1 MQSFKRIAVISLIF
15 IASLFIISLK
25 SYASGND
32 KAMIYIDTPAENTV
46 QTVKQK
52 LKLEGWVMSNN
63 ENINLK
69 VYIDNKEQNTENIIR
84 KERID
89 VIKAITGY
97 GTAKQNPKPGFEMTI
112 DCSNISDGNHT
123 LAIKVFTSDGKLL
136 TTTER
141 KIKVQK
147 YVAKTY
153 IDTPVNASIIKN
165 ELNIEGWVMTD
176 DEKATIKVYL
186 NGKEQEIKNTTRK
199 ERTDVIKAITG
210 YGTAKQNPKPG
221 YVLKLDTSN
230 VTDGTY
236 KLEVKIISQKGD
248 VIGTDSR
255 TIRIQKYTANSYVD
269 VPTDGAKVK
278 PTFNISGWVMTDDE
292 ESKIKVYID
301 GKEQTIKSIDR
312 KERNDVI
319 KAIPGYGGSVK
330 NPKPGYTIKLENTNF
345 NNGKHI
351 LRVDVVSRENKT
363 ISTFSTIINYEN
375 YKAQMYI
382 DNPAE
387 DKVVKIDN
395 NSTIS
400 GWVMTED
407 INSTIKAYING
418 KEQTISGIE
427 RKERKD
433 VINAIHGCGNASQ
446 NPKPGFNIK
455 LNIGD
460 FNDGV
465 YTLKLAVFSSNGKV
479 IATDERKVE
488 INKYKATGCID
499 IPIPLGQARKTLYV
513 SGWVMTNDKD
523 SKIKM
528 YIDEKEQKINNLK
541 RVEREDVI
549 KAIPGYGGKESNPT
563 PGYKAEIDVSK
574 FSDGIHTLKVESVSS
589 EGTVMYSE
597 NQRIVIY
604 NNYGFGIDV
613 SKHNGNIDWAKVKES
628 GVNFAIVRVGNRGY
642 GAEGNLVTDPKFV
655 DNMKGAISNGID
667 VGVYF
672 YSQAITESEAIEEA
686 DMTLKLIKEN
696 GFEGKIKYPIII
708 DTEKS
713 GGRADSLSKES
724 RTAVVKAFCER
735 VKKAGYE
742 PMIYAN
748 KDWLI
753 NNLNMNQLESYDV
766 WVAHY
771 NNTTDPIK
779 NPTDYKGK
787 YQIWQYT
794 STEKINGISGDVD
807 LNIGY
812 KKYL

>member
-25 SYASGND
+25 SYASGDD

-84 KERID
+84 KERTD

-123 LAIKVFTSDGKLL
+123 LAIKVFTSDGQLL

-199 ERTDVIKAITG
+199 ERADVIKAISG

-221 YVLKLDTSN
+221 YILKMDTSN

-248 VIGTDSR
+248 VIGADSR

-319 KAIPGYGGSVK
+319 KAIPGYGGSAK
-330 NPKPGYTIKLENTNF
+330 NPKPGYTIKLENTNL
-345 NNGKHI
+345 NNGKHT
-351 LRVDVVSRENKT
+351 LKVDVVSRENKT
-363 ISTFSTIINYEN
+363 ISTFSTSINYEN
-375 YKAQMYI
+375 YKAKMYI
-382 DNPAE
+382 DNPVE
-387 DKVVKIDN
+387 DKVTKIDN

-400 GWVMTED
+400 GWVMSDDT
-407 INSTIKAYING
+407 NATIKAYIDG
-418 KEQTISGIE
+418 KEQKISSIE

-433 VINAIHGCGNASQ
+433 VINAIQGYGNANQ
-446 NPKPGFNIK
+446 NPKSGYNVK

-460 FNDGV
+460 FSDGIH
-465 YTLKLAVFSSNGKV
+465 TLKLAVIASNGRV

-499 IPIPLGQARKTLYV
+499 IPIPLGQARNTLYV
-513 SGWVMTNDKD
+513 SGWVMTNDKN

-528 YIDEKEQKINNLK
+528 YIDNKEQTVNNLK

-574 FSDGIHTLKVESVSS
+574 FSDGIHTLKVEVISS
-589 EGTVMYSE
+589 EGKVMYSE

-672 YSQAITESEAIEEA
+672 YSQAITEKEAIEEA
-686 DMTLKLIKEN
+686 DMTIKLIKEN
-696 GFEGKIKYPIII
+696 GFEGKVKYPIII

-713 GGRADSLSKES
+713 GGRADSLSKDV

-735 VKKAGYE
+735 VKKSGYE

-771 NNTTDPIK
+771 NNTNDPIK

-794 STEKINGISGDVD
+794 STGKINGITGDVD

>member
-32 KAMIYIDTPAENTV
+32 KAMIYIDAPAENTV

-63 ENINLK
+63 ENISLK

-84 KERID
+84 KERTD

-123 LAIKVFTSDGKLL
+123 LAVKVFTSDGKLL

-153 IDTPVNASIIKN
+153 IDTPENASIIKN

-199 ERTDVIKAITG
+199 ERTDVIKAISG
-210 YGTAKQNPKPG
+210 YGTSKQNPKPG

-236 KLEVKIISQKGD
+236 KLEVKVISQKGD
-248 VIGTDSR
+248 VIETDSR
-255 TIRIQKYTANSYVD
+255 TIKIQKYTANSYVD

-319 KAIPGYGGSVK
+319 KAIPGYGESAK

-363 ISTFSTIINYEN
+363 ISTFSTSINYEN
-375 YKAQMYI
+375 YKAKMYI
-382 DNPAE
+382 DNPVE
-387 DKVVKIDN
+387 DKVTKIDN

-400 GWVMTED
+400 GWVMSDDT
-407 INSTIKAYING
+407 NATIKAYIDG
-418 KEQTISGIE
+418 KEQKISSIE

-433 VINAIHGCGNASQ
+433 VINAIQGYGNANQ
-446 NPKPGFNIK
+446 NPKPGYNVK

-460 FNDGV
+460 FSDGIH
-465 YTLKLAVFSSNGKV
+465 TLKSAVISSNGRV

-574 FSDGIHTLKVESVSS
+574 FSDGIHTLKVEVISS
-589 EGTVMYSE
+589 EGKVMYSE

-672 YSQAITESEAIEEA
+672 YSQAITEAEAIEEA

-713 GGRADSLSKES
+713 GGRADSLSKEA

-735 VKKAGYE
+735 VKKSGYE

-748 KDWLI
+748 KDWLL

-794 STEKINGISGDVD
+794 STGKINGISGDVD

>member
-46 QTVKQK
+46 QTVKQT
-52 LKLEGWVMSNN
+52 LKVEGWVMSNN
-63 ENINLK
+63 ENVNLK
-69 VYIDNKEQNTENIIR
+69 VYIDNKEQNVKNITR
-84 KERID
+84 KERKD
-89 VIKAITGY
+89 VIKAILGY
-97 GTAKQNPKPGFEMTI
+97 GTEKQNPKPGFEMTI

-153 IDTPVNASIIKN
+153 IDTPENASIIKN

-199 ERTDVIKAITG
+199 ERADVIKAISG

-230 VTDGTY
+230 VTDGIY
-236 KLEVKIISQKGD
+236 KLEVKVISQKGD
-248 VIGTDSR
+248 VIGADSR

-319 KAIPGYGGSVK
+319 KAIPGYGGSAK
-330 NPKPGYTIKLENTNF
+330 NPKPGYTIKLENTNL

-351 LRVDVVSRENKT
+351 LRVDVISRENKVL
-363 ISTFSTIINYEN
+363 STFSTIINYEN

-407 INSTIKAYING
+407 TNATIKASING
-418 KEQTISGIE
+418 KEQTISSIE

-465 YTLKLAVFSSNGKV
+465 YTLKLAVISSNGKV

-513 SGWVMTNDKD
+513 SGWVMTNDKN

-528 YIDEKEQKINNLK
+528 YIDNKEQTVNNLK

-574 FSDGIHTLKVESVSS
+574 FSDGIYTLKVGAVSS
-589 EGTVMYSE
+589 EGKVMYSE

-613 SKHNGNIDWAKVKES
+613 SKHNGNIDWTKVKES
-628 GVNFAIVRVGNRGY
+628 GVNFAIVRAGNRGY

-672 YSQAITESEAIEEA
+672 YSQAITEKEAIEEA

-696 GFEGKIKYPIII
+696 GFEGKVKYPIII

-713 GGRADSLSKES
+713 GGRADSLSKDV

-748 KDWLI
+748 KDWLV
-753 NNLNMNQLESYDV
+753 NNLDMSQLEIYDV

-794 STEKINGISGDVD
+794 STGKINGISGDVD

>member
-1 MQSFKRIAVISLIF
+1 MSNHHAKLLDCTLRDGAYLIDKKF
-15 IASLFIISLK
+15 
-25 SYASGND
+25 GND
-32 KAMIYIDTPAENTV
+32 TINGMIHGLLEAKIDIIEMGFLQN
-46 QTVKQK
+46 
-52 LKLEGWVMSNN
+52 EGFG
-63 ENINLK
+63 E
-69 VYIDNKEQNTENIIR
+69 
-84 KERID
+84 
-89 VIKAITGY
+89 
-97 GTAKQNPKPGFEMTI
+97 
-112 DCSNISDGNHT
+112 
-123 LAIKVFTSDGKLL
+123 GK
-136 TTTER
+136 T
-141 KIKVQK
+141 
-147 YVAKTY
+147 
-153 IDTPVNASIIKN
+153 
-165 ELNIEGWVMTD
+165 
-176 DEKATIKVYL
+176 VYL
-186 NGKEQEIKNTTRK
+186 NGADAEKFVPKDKQGTLFTVLADYSRYSVSNL
-199 ERTDVIKAITG
+199 DQYTG
-210 YGTAKQNPKPG
+210 
-221 YVLKLDTSN
+221 
-230 VTDGTY
+230 
-236 KLEVKIISQKGD
+236 
-248 VIGTDSR
+248 
-255 TIRIQKYTANSYVD
+255 
-269 VPTDGAKVK
+269 
-278 PTFNISGWVMTDDE
+278 
-292 ESKIKVYID
+292 
-301 GKEQTIKSIDR
+301 KSFDAVR
-312 KERNDVI
+312 ACFFK
-319 KAIPGYGGSVK
+319 
-330 NPKPGYTIKLENTNF
+330 
-345 NNGKHI
+345 
-351 LRVDVVSRENKT
+351 
-363 ISTFSTIINYEN
+363 
-375 YKAQMYI
+375 
-382 DNPAE
+382 
-387 DKVVKIDN
+387 
-395 NSTIS
+395 
-400 GWVMTED
+400 
-407 INSTIKAYING
+407 
-418 KEQTISGIE
+418 
-427 RKERKD
+427 KERKD

-713 GGRADSLSKES
+713 GGRADILSKES

-794 STEKINGISGDVD
+794 STGKINGISGDVD